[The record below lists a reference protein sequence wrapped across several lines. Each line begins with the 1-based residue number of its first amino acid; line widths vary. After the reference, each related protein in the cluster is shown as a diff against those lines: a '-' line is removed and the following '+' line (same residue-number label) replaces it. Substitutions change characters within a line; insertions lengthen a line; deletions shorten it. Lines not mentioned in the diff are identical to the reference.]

1 MSSSDKY
8 DAETIRK
15 MRATATSAAAQM
27 PQYKLDPQTVSAVS
41 SLVDAVGPLDSYRHD
56 MLKQMS
62 PIIESMNQMNK
73 YKMELVTPGLA
84 QTITE
89 LAEIS
94 SMKQQFAAAPWLQE
108 LSATM
113 NGFEP
118 VVLPELTNVMREM
131 IGTSLISEQFAHNL
145 FSSPAITQAIQ
156 SMNVVNEQV
165 NSFAESFAKSVAPVM
180 EGLRTN
186 FEQTK
191 IFDNFDFSVLDD
203 VDEEAF
209 EDFLEEHPELEETY
223 ESIEQT
229 MVEHGLISEGMFA
242 KVSARFKSSRVAKQA
257 MVALLLLS
265 LSTVMVIAGSNLPDD
280 RQDDALAFGTVLALL
295 YGMYA
300 VHAKA
305 KSAKPEK
312 PAME

>member
-1 MSSSDKY
+1 MGSSDKY

-15 MRATATSAAAQM
+15 VRATATPAAALM
-27 PQYKLDPQTVSAVS
+27 PQYKLDPQTISAMT

-62 PIIESMNQMNK
+62 PILESMNQMNK

-84 QTITE
+84 QMITE

-94 SMKQQFAAAPWLQE
+94 SIKRQYAAAPWLQE
-108 LSATM
+108 LGATM
-113 NGFEP
+113 KGFEP
-118 VVLPELTNVMREM
+118 VVTPELTNVMREM
-131 IGTSLISEQFAHNL
+131 IGTSLITEQFAHNV
-145 FSSPAITQAIQ
+145 FSSPAIAQAIQ
-156 SMNVVNEQV
+156 SMNVVNVQV

-191 IFDNFDFSVLDD
+191 IFDNFDFSMLDD

-209 EDFLEEHPELEETY
+209 EDFLEEHPELEKTY

-229 MVEHGLISEGMFA
+229 MVDHGLISEGTFTN
-242 KVSARFKSSRVAKQA
+242 VGARFKSSRVAKQA
-257 MVALLLLS
+257 MIALLLLS
-265 LSTVMVIAGSNLPDD
+265 LSTVIVIAGSNLPED

-300 VHAKA
+300 VHARA
-305 KSAKPEK
+305 KSTKPQN
-312 PAME
+312 PAFE